1 MEETDFKT
9 HHSRHGLP
17 ARLVAFATF
26 YTRGFSSLTW
36 LHRCSDCYRAERI
49 SSQAGLAPAVDHH
62 LFTAH
67 PVIPFSQPV
76 SIDSSWRLRMM

>member
-9 HHSRHGLP
+9 HHSRYGLP
-17 ARLVAFATF
+17 ARLVAFVTF
-26 YTRGFSSLTW
+26 YTGGFSSLTW

-62 LFTAH
+62 LSRRTRLSRLASL
-67 PVIPFSQPV
+67 SQLTV
-76 SIDSSWRLRMM
+76 HGGCE